1 MGLPSC
7 SSAIPCYP
15 VCLEPV
21 KVGPAALPLHDHDH
35 LGVDSAGADPCL
47 GDFVDLHKI
56 SFVSIMDSGL
66 TGVSKLRL
74 LFAKPPSA
82 TPSLP
87 PTKPLHV

>member
-1 MGLPSC
+1 M
-7 SSAIPCYP
+7 
-15 VCLEPV
+15 
-21 KVGPAALPLHDHDH
+21 GPAALPVHDHDH